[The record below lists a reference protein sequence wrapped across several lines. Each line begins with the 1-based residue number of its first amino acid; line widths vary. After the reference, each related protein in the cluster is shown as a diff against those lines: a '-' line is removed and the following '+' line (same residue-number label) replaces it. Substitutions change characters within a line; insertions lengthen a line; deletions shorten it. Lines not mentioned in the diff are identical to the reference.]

1 MQLSFE
7 NNPLDQEAD
16 SILVGKLKSMTIYY
30 NPKFIEEIIK
40 FFTPPKIH
48 LDTVGAIMNAAESTV
63 EGLTTQT
70 RMGLE
75 YALEEHKTINVKL
88 DLQTPLIILP
98 LDPASVKSPVAI
110 LDAGHIS
117 VISDLVDKS
126 KKEYKEKQQ
135 YSAEDWESLKT

>member
-126 KKEYKEKQQ
+126 K
-135 YSAEDWESLKT
+135 LKNTRRNSNTLLRIGRV

>member
-1 MQLSFE
+1 MQLLFE

-16 SILVGKLKSMTIYY
+16 SSLVGKLKSMTIYY

-75 YALEEHKTINVKL
+75 YAL
-88 DLQTPLIILP
+88 
-98 LDPASVKSPVAI
+98 KST
-110 LDAGHIS
+110 
-117 VISDLVDKS
+117 KR
-126 KKEYKEKQQ
+126 
-135 YSAEDWESLKT
+135 